1 MQREELQMQ
10 NEVEIEKIRAERGIK
25 LTQVWTGIGDQGN
38 RDIERNVIYMPKFVK
53 QEENFFL
60 QSDKTGKL
68 RAQDEDEWILLV
80 QSTF

>member
-1 MQREELQMQ
+1 MQ

-60 QSDKTGKL
+60 
-68 RAQDEDEWILLV
+68 
-80 QSTF
+80 